1 MELAN
6 PPKLTEGW
14 ANNNG
19 LQLHYIQSDLPDPQ
33 GLPIVFIPG
42 GLGAADDYI
51 LEFPQLAPRPCLAL
65 SLRGQ
70 GQSSAPDTGY
80 TFADYLSDIE
90 AVLDQS
96 GLRRFCLMG
105 YSMAAPL
112 AIEYTARHP
121 NRAVGLIIGDYPA
134 RYPRLPDD
142 WPQRAQAAF
151 GGRVA
156 DQVLTAMQQESEA
169 VDLWPRLADIPCP
182 VLLLHG
188 GQPGTLLLAADVAR
202 YRASLAR
209 PQIVQFPDSDHQLWQ
224 PDYGTFIE
232 TIQAYLAQLDL
243 AQLLNV

>member
-1 MELAN
+1 MNETIPL
-6 PPKLTEGW
+6 KEGW
-14 ANNNG
+14 ADNGG
-19 LQLHYIQSDLPDPQ
+19 LQLHYIQSNLPEPQ
-33 GLPIVFIPG
+33 GLPLVFIPG
-42 GLGAADDYI
+42 ALGAADDYI
-51 LEFPQLAPRPCLAL
+51 MEFPQLAPRPCLAL

-80 TFADYLSDIE
+80 TFAHYMSDIE

-105 YSMAAPL
+105 YSMAAPMV
-112 AIEYTARHP
+112 IEYTARHP
-121 NRAVGLIIGDYPA
+121 DRAVGLIIGDYPA

-142 WPQRAQAAF
+142 WPQRAQMAF

-156 DQVLTAMQQESEA
+156 DHVPAAMQQDSAE
-169 VDLWPRLADIPCP
+169 VDLWPRLADIACP
-182 VLLLHG
+182 VLVLYG
-188 GQPGTLLLAADVAR
+188 SQPGALLRAADVAR

-209 PQIVQFPDSDHQLWQ
+209 PQIVEFPDSDHQLWQ
-224 PDYGTFIE
+224 PDYDKFIE